1 MWKELITFLMH
12 EAGMSQRDIAEAV
25 ESSQQHISDLYN
37 ERRGKRIGYEL
48 AKKRFIPASAGNT
61 VVRLIAI
68 TSPPL
73 LRCHT
78 PRASNAA

>member
-1 MWKELITFLMH
+1 MWKELITFLMN

-48 AKKRFIPASAGNT
+48 AKKLEA
-61 VVRLIAI
+61 
-68 TSPPL
+68 
-73 LRCHT
+73 LRDKKSRELR
-78 PRASNAA
+78 RAEKKAA